1 MSLHMSVPQGIPAL
15 QQENL
20 ALRKQLRR
28 AEEDHRDALEQ
39 AARDSQKALKR
50 AEEDRRGALEQAAKD
65 SQKALGRVE
74 EDHRDAP
81 EQAETSH
88 QQALFRAHQDR
99 HDAQDS
105 LFQALETNRSLVQQL
120 EDLRKQSQATAQESL
135 ELQKQLQELKKQHQ
149 VVVQE
154 SLQLRQKLDKLWE
167 QYRSEQRILAENMRQ
182 VADEVTVQTDFC
194 EQLFRLALPV
204 SDTAD
209 KPMSGDE
216 ELCEMRRRLQEIR
229 DLEIPP
235 SKLRELQSLIYNERC
250 PSERSG
256 RFDSGSDGR
265 CGARSLGSSRRAQI

>member
-1 MSLHMSVPQGIPAL
+1 MSLDMSIPQGSPAL

-50 AEEDRRGALEQAAKD
+50 AEED
-65 SQKALGRVE
+65 
-74 EDHRDAP
+74 HRDAL
-81 EQAETSH
+81 ELSEKSH
-88 QQALFRAHQDR
+88 QQALVRAHQDR

-105 LFQALETNRSLVQQL
+105 SFQALETNRSLVQQL
-120 EDLRKQSQATAQESL
+120 EDLRKQSQATAQECL
-135 ELQKQLQELKKQHQ
+135 ELQEQLQELKKQHQ
-149 VVVQE
+149 VDVQE
-154 SLQLRQKLDKLWE
+154 SLQLRQKLDKLSE
-167 QYRSEQRILAENMRQ
+167 QYRSEQKILAENMRQ
-182 VADEVTVQTDFC
+182 FADEVTVHTDFC

-229 DLEIPP
+229 DLEMPP
-235 SKLRELQSLIYNERC
+235 SKLGELQSSIYNERC

-265 CGARSLGSSRRAQI
+265 RGGLSHGSSRRVQI